1 MSRADSKIEV
11 RGLVPAWQHCG
22 TLGAGKGK
30 VPDAGAAAR
39 HRASS
44 LKAEVEGGTMM
55 GTCHKAPFT
64 KGLVQLAKNPLL
76 RGVLGPCVTL
86 QEVQGGRS
94 PRGRAEK

>member
-44 LKAEVEGGTMM
+44 LKAEVEGG
-55 GTCHKAPFT
+55 
-64 KGLVQLAKNPLL
+64 Q
-76 RGVLGPCVTL
+76 
-86 QEVQGGRS
+86 
-94 PRGRAEK
+94 